1 MKIVGLNRIHNSA
14 VTLLDD
20 GEVVFSLEN
29 ERLSN
34 IKYDKLPYN
43 VIQELPKYTDNV
55 DCIGVTGVQA
65 PKNPENFEDRDPY
78 SSAIIHLNRSFYNHP
93 NTTYDLNQ
101 KHHMMHAAHGFYN
114 SGFKKALC
122 IIRDGLGSDYPISH
136 FQFQE
141 GTFGSERNASFV
153 ASYPNNFEE
162 IDKEVMV
169 GFECDVDIGTA
180 RVSHHFSEGLAFQKT
195 CVAMG
200 MNEMDAGKLM
210 GMSTYGKPN
219 DSIPSMYINDQLN
232 PNLFKWRNENLR
244 EGYLDYEFTDFQSKA
259 DFAYAL
265 QTATQNHVKR
275 YIHSMVDK
283 TGIKNVV
290 LAGGYFLNCVAN
302 YEYLR
307 DDIEFYIEPVSSDA
321 GTSMGAAKYLHHTL
335 TKDKTIRPQKHI
347 YLGLKHK
354 YEPEGNT
361 ACYNGVAKLLDA
373 GNIIAMYQ
381 GRSEAGPRALGNRS
395 ILFDPRRV
403 DGKDYVNKVKGRE
416 WYRPFAG
423 TVLLEHVHEY
433 FDMKGLKESPFMM
446 YAVNVLENKRDIIP
460 AITHVDGTCRIQTVT
475 EEQNPHYYNLI
486 NAFYKQTGI
495 PILFNTSFNL
505 AGDCIVETYEDAVNA
520 HKNSG
525 IDYLYF
531 PEFSIVQ

>member
-1 MKIVGLNRIHNSA
+1 
-14 VTLLDD
+14 
-20 GEVVFSLEN
+20 
-29 ERLSN
+29 
-34 IKYDKLPYN
+34 
-43 VIQELPKYTDNV
+43 
-55 DCIGVTGVQA
+55 
-65 PKNPENFEDRDPY
+65 
-78 SSAIIHLNRSFYNHP
+78 
-93 NTTYDLNQ
+93 
-101 KHHMMHAAHGFYN
+101 MHAAHGFYN

-335 TKDKTIRPQKHI
+335 TKDKTLNDKLKYSYDDYRIVDIEKVEEFIDDIDEVELLHTSDI
-347 YLGLKHK
+347 Y
-354 YEPEGNT
+354 PE
-361 ACYNGVAKLLDA
+361 
-373 GNIIAMYQ
+373 IEI
-381 GRSEAGPRALGNRS
+381 
-395 ILFDPRRV
+395 
-403 DGKDYVNKVKGRE
+403 
-416 WYRPFAG
+416 
-423 TVLLEHVHEY
+423 
-433 FDMKGLKESPFMM
+433 
-446 YAVNVLENKRDIIP
+446 
-460 AITHVDGTCRIQTVT
+460 VT
-475 EEQNPHYYNLI
+475 EEMKDKIYTIQEKKESLLNELISSQLNKFLNLPMLNKTNRQMSFPSI
-486 NAFYKQTGI
+486 NLCISAFLLYDEDI
-495 PILFNTSFNL
+495 DLYAL
-505 AGDCIVETYEDAVNA
+505 ALISLADL
-520 HKNSG
+520 HR
-525 IDYLYF
+525 
-531 PEFSIVQ
+531 

>member
-14 VTLLDD
+14 ITLLDD
-20 GEVVFSLEN
+20 GEVVFHIEN

-34 IKYDKLPYN
+34 IKYDKVPYR
-43 VIQELPKYTDNV
+43 VISELPKYTDNV
-55 DCIGVTGVQA
+55 DCIGVTGVQT
-65 PKNPENFEDRDPY
+65 PINPENFEDRDSY
-78 SSAIIHLNRSFYNHP
+78 SSSIIHLSRSFYEHP
-93 NTTYDLNQ
+93 NKTYDLNKQ
-101 KHHMMHAAHGFYN
+101 HHMMHAAHGFYN
-114 SGFKKALC
+114 SGFKTALC
-122 IIRDGLGSDYPISH
+122 IIRDGLGSDYPINH

-141 GTFGSERNASFV
+141 GTFGSERNATFI
-153 ASYPNNFEE
+153 ASYPNVFEE

-169 GFECDVDIGTA
+169 GFECSVDIGSA

-219 DSIPSMYINDQLN
+219 DSIPPMYIDSQLN

-265 QTATQNHVKR
+265 QTATQNHVKN
-275 YIHSMVDK
+275 YIHKMVEQ
-283 TGIKNVV
+283 TGIKKVV

-307 DDIEFYIEPVSSDA
+307 DDIELYIEPVSSDA

-335 TKDKTIRPQKHI
+335 TKDKTIRKQEHI
-347 YLGLKHK
+347 YLGLKHD
-354 YEPEGNT
+354 YTPEGIKT
-361 ACYNGVAKLLDA
+361 TPEEVAQLLADGKIVA
-373 GNIIAMYQ
+373 IYQ

-395 ILFDPRRV
+395 ILFDPRRI
-403 DGKDYVNKVKGRE
+403 DGKDYINRVKGRE

-423 TVLLEHVHEY
+423 TVLLEHTHDY
-433 FDMKGLKESPFMM
+433 FDMRGLKESPFMM
-446 YAVNVLENKRDIIP
+446 YAVNVLEDKRDVIP
-460 AITHVDGTCRIQTVT
+460 AITHVDGTCRVQTVT
-475 EEQNPHYYNLI
+475 KKQNLHYYNLI
-486 NAFYKQTGI
+486 DAFYKKTGV

-520 HKNSG
+520 LNNSD
-525 IDYLYF
+525 IDHIYF
-531 PEFSIVQ
+531 PEFSILQ